1 MQRKILKMQE
11 KHLEKLAQS
20 LNEYDDFW
28 NEKILND
35 EFYNENSEY
44 FVICENETVC
54 GFAGLWFNID
64 EAHIMNIAV
73 KKDFRKKGIGSELL
87 NFLIDEAKNKKKM
100 CITLEVRDD
109 NIPAIELYKKFD
121 FDIIGR
127 RKKYY
132 NNCNDAII
140 MTKFF
145 THEQI

>member
-11 KHLEKLAQS
+11 QHLEILAQD

-28 NEKILND
+28 NEKILKD

-44 FVICENETVC
+44 FVICEDEIVC

-73 KKDFRKKGIGSELL
+73 RKDFRKKGIGSELL
-87 NFLIDEAKNKKKM
+87 NFLIGEAKSKKKM
-100 CITLEVRDD
+100 CITLEVSDD
-109 NIPAIELYKKFD
+109 NGPAIELYKKFE
-121 FDIIGR
+121 FEILGR

-132 NNCNDAII
+132 NNVNDAII
-140 MTKFF
+140 MTKKF
-145 THEQI
+145 

>member
-11 KHLEKLAQS
+11 QHLEKLAQD

-28 NEKILND
+28 NEKILKD

-44 FVICENETVC
+44 FVICEDEIVC

-73 KKDFRKKGIGSELL
+73 RKDFRKNGIGSELL
-87 NFLIDEAKNKKKM
+87 SFLIDEAKSKGKM

-109 NIPAIELYKKFD
+109 NSPAIELYKKFN
-121 FDIIGR
+121 FDILGR

-132 NNCNDAII
+132 NNVNDAII
-140 MTKFF
+140 MTKSF
-145 THEQI
+145 

>member
-11 KHLEKLAQS
+11 QHLEILAQD

-28 NEKILND
+28 NEKILKD

-44 FVICENETVC
+44 FVICEDEIVC

-73 KKDFRKKGIGSELL
+73 RKDFRKNGIGFELL
-87 NFLIDEAKNKKKM
+87 NFLIDEAKSKGKM
-100 CITLEVRDD
+100 CITLEVRDN
-109 NIPAIELYKKFD
+109 NIPAIKLYKKFN
-121 FDIIGR
+121 FDILGR

-132 NNCNDAII
+132 NNVNDAII
-140 MTKFF
+140 MTKKFRY
-145 THEQI
+145 EN

>member
-11 KHLEKLAQS
+11 QHLEILVQD

-28 NEKILND
+28 NEKILKD

-44 FVICENETVC
+44 FVICEDEIVC

-73 KKDFRKKGIGSELL
+73 RKDFRKNGIGSELL
-87 NFLIDEAKNKKKM
+87 NFLIDEAKSKKKM

-109 NIPAIELYKKFD
+109 NIPAIELYKKFN
-121 FDIIGR
+121 FDILGR

-132 NNCNDAII
+132 NNVNDAII
-140 MTKFF
+140 MTKSF
-145 THEQI
+145 

>member
-1 MQRKILKMQE
+1 MQRKILRMQE
-11 KHLEKLAQS
+11 QHLKELAQC

-28 NEKILND
+28 NEKILKD

-44 FVICENETVC
+44 FVVCENEIIC

-87 NFLIDEAKNKKKM
+87 KFLIEEAKNKEKI

-121 FDIIGR
+121 FDILGK

-145 THEQI
+145 K

>member
-1 MQRKILKMQE
+1 MQE
-11 KHLEKLAQS
+11 QHLEILAQD

-28 NEKILND
+28 NEKILKD

-44 FVICENETVC
+44 FVICEDEIVC

-73 KKDFRKKGIGSELL
+73 RKDFRKNGIGSELL
-87 NFLIDEAKNKKKM
+87 NFLIDEAKSKKKM

-109 NIPAIELYKKFD
+109 NIPAIELYKKFN
-121 FDIIGR
+121 FDILGR

-132 NNCNDAII
+132 NNVNDAII
-140 MTKFF
+140 MTKSF
-145 THEQI
+145 

>member
-11 KHLEKLAQS
+11 QHLEILVQD

-28 NEKILND
+28 NEKILKD

-44 FVICENETVC
+44 FVICEDEIVC

-73 KKDFRKKGIGSELL
+73 RKDFRKNGIGSELL
-87 NFLIDEAKNKKKM
+87 NFLIDEAKSKKKM

-109 NIPAIELYKKFD
+109 NIPAIELYKKFN
-121 FDIIGR
+121 FEILGR

-132 NNCNDAII
+132 NNVNDAII
-140 MTKFF
+140 MTKSF
-145 THEQI
+145 

>member
-11 KHLEKLAQS
+11 EHLNDLVVC

-28 NEKILND
+28 NEKILRD

-44 FVICENETVC
+44 FVVLEDNVLC
-54 GFAGLWFNID
+54 GFAGLWFNLD

-73 KKDFRKKGIGSELL
+73 RKDFRNNGLGTELL
-87 NFLIDEAKNKKKM
+87 KFLVDVAKSKNKQ

-109 NIPAIELYKKFD
+109 NIPAIKLYKKLNFS
-121 FDIIGR
+121 ILGI

-132 NNCNDAII
+132 NNSNDAII

-145 THEQI
+145 NEN

>member
-1 MQRKILKMQE
+1 MQE
-11 KHLEKLAQS
+11 QHLKELAQC

-28 NEKILND
+28 NEKILKD

-44 FVICENETVC
+44 FVVCENEIIC

-87 NFLIDEAKNKKKM
+87 KFLIEEAKNKEKI

-121 FDIIGR
+121 FDILGK

-145 THEQI
+145 

>member
-11 KHLEKLAQS
+11 QHLEILAQD

-28 NEKILND
+28 NEKILKD

-44 FVICENETVC
+44 FVICEDEIVC

-73 KKDFRKKGIGSELL
+73 RKDFRKNGIGSELL
-87 NFLIDEAKNKKKM
+87 SFLIDEAKSKEKM

-109 NIPAIELYKKFD
+109 NIPAIELYKKFN
-121 FDIIGR
+121 FDILGR

-132 NNCNDAII
+132 NNVNDAII
-140 MTKFF
+140 MTKSF
-145 THEQI
+145 

>member
-11 KHLEKLAQS
+11 QHLEILAQD

-28 NEKILND
+28 NEKILKD

-44 FVICENETVC
+44 FVICEDEIVC

-73 KKDFRKKGIGSELL
+73 RKDFRKNGIGSELL
-87 NFLIDEAKNKKKM
+87 NFLIDEAKSKKKM

-109 NIPAIELYKKFD
+109 NIPAIELYKKFN
-121 FDIIGR
+121 FDILGR

-132 NNCNDAII
+132 NNVNDAII
-140 MTKFF
+140 MTKNF
-145 THEQI
+145 

>member
-11 KHLEKLAQS
+11 QHLEILVQD

-28 NEKILND
+28 NEKILKD

-44 FVICENETVC
+44 FVICEDENVC

-73 KKDFRKKGIGSELL
+73 RKDFRKKGIGSELL
-87 NFLIDEAKNKKKM
+87 NFLIDEAKSKGKM

-121 FDIIGR
+121 FEILGR

-132 NNCNDAII
+132 NNANDAII
-140 MTKFF
+140 MTKNFRY
-145 THEQI
+145 EN

>member
-11 KHLEKLAQS
+11 QHLEILAQD

-28 NEKILND
+28 NEKILKD

-44 FVICENETVC
+44 FVICEDEIVC

-73 KKDFRKKGIGSELL
+73 RKDFRKNGIGFELL
-87 NFLIDEAKNKKKM
+87 SFLIDEAKSKGKM

-109 NIPAIELYKKFD
+109 NIPAIELYKKFN
-121 FDIIGR
+121 FDILGR

-132 NNCNDAII
+132 NNVNDAII
-140 MTKFF
+140 MTKSF
-145 THEQI
+145 

>member
-11 KHLEKLAQS
+11 KHLNDLVVC
-20 LNEYDDFW
+20 LNEYDEFW
-28 NEKILND
+28 NEKILRD

-44 FVICENETVC
+44 FVILEDNVLC
-54 GFAGLWFNID
+54 GFAGLWFNLD

-73 KKDFRKKGIGSELL
+73 RKDFRNNGVGTELL
-87 NFLIDEAKNKKKM
+87 KFLVDVAESKNKI

-109 NIPAIELYKKFD
+109 NIPAIELYKKLNFS
-121 FDIIGR
+121 ILGI

-132 NNCNDAII
+132 NNSNDAII

-145 THEQI
+145 NEN

>member
-1 MQRKILKMQE
+1 MQRKILRMQE
-11 KHLEKLAQS
+11 QHLKELAQC

-28 NEKILND
+28 NEKILKD

-44 FVICENETVC
+44 FVVCENEIIC

-87 NFLIDEAKNKKKM
+87 KFLIDEAKNKEKI

-109 NIPAIELYKKFD
+109 NIPAIEIYKKFD
-121 FDIIGR
+121 FDILGK

-145 THEQI
+145 K

>member
-11 KHLEKLAQS
+11 QHLEILAQD

-28 NEKILND
+28 NEKILKD

-44 FVICENETVC
+44 FVICEDEIVC

-73 KKDFRKKGIGSELL
+73 RKDFRKNGIGSELL
-87 NFLIDEAKNKKKM
+87 SFLIDEAKSKGKM
-100 CITLEVRDD
+100 CITLEVRDN
-109 NIPAIELYKKFD
+109 NIPAIKLYKKFN
-121 FDIIGR
+121 FDILGR

-132 NNCNDAII
+132 NNVNDAII
-140 MTKFF
+140 MTKNF
-145 THEQI
+145 

>member
-11 KHLEKLAQS
+11 QHLEILAQD

-28 NEKILND
+28 NEKILKD

-44 FVICENETVC
+44 FVICEDEIVC

-73 KKDFRKKGIGSELL
+73 RKDFRKKGIGSELL
-87 NFLIDEAKNKKKM
+87 SFLIDEAKSKKKM

-109 NIPAIELYKKFD
+109 NIPAIELYKKFN
-121 FDIIGR
+121 FDILGR

-132 NNCNDAII
+132 NNVNDAII
-140 MTKFF
+140 MTKSF
-145 THEQI
+145 

>member
-1 MQRKILKMQE
+1 MQRKILRMQE
-11 KHLEKLAQS
+11 QHLKELAQC

-28 NEKILND
+28 NEKILKD

-44 FVICENETVC
+44 FVVCENDIIC

-87 NFLIDEAKNKKKM
+87 KFLIDEAKNKEKI

-121 FDIIGR
+121 FDVLGR

-145 THEQI
+145 K

>member
-11 KHLEKLAQS
+11 QYLEILAQD

-28 NEKILND
+28 NEKILKD

-44 FVICENETVC
+44 FVICEDEIVC

-73 KKDFRKKGIGSELL
+73 RKDFRKKGIGSELL
-87 NFLIDEAKNKKKM
+87 NFLIGEAKSKKKM
-100 CITLEVRDD
+100 CITLEVSDD
-109 NIPAIELYKKFD
+109 NVPAIELYKKFE
-121 FDIIGR
+121 FEILGR

-132 NNCNDAII
+132 NNVNDAII
-140 MTKFF
+140 MTKKF
-145 THEQI
+145 

>member
-11 KHLEKLAQS
+11 QHLEILAQD

-28 NEKILND
+28 NEKILKD

-44 FVICENETVC
+44 FVICEDEIVC

-73 KKDFRKKGIGSELL
+73 RKDFRKKGIGSELL
-87 NFLIDEAKNKKKM
+87 SFLIDEAKSKKKM

-109 NIPAIELYKKFD
+109 NIPAIELYKKFN
-121 FDIIGR
+121 FDILGR

-132 NNCNDAII
+132 NNVNDAII
-140 MTKFF
+140 MTKNF
-145 THEQI
+145 

>member
-11 KHLEKLAQS
+11 QHLEILAQD

-28 NEKILND
+28 NEKILKD

-44 FVICENETVC
+44 FVICEDEIVC

-73 KKDFRKKGIGSELL
+73 RKDFRKKGIGSELL
-87 NFLIDEAKNKKKM
+87 SFLIDEAKSKEKM

-109 NIPAIELYKKFD
+109 NTPAIELYKKFN
-121 FDIIGR
+121 FDILGR

-132 NNCNDAII
+132 NNVNDAII
-140 MTKFF
+140 MTKSF
-145 THEQI
+145 

>member
-1 MQRKILKMQE
+1 MQE
-11 KHLEKLAQS
+11 QHLEILAQD

-28 NEKILND
+28 NEKILKD

-44 FVICENETVC
+44 FVICEDEIVC

-73 KKDFRKKGIGSELL
+73 RKDFRKKGIGSELL
-87 NFLIDEAKNKKKM
+87 SFLIDEAKSKKKM

-109 NIPAIELYKKFD
+109 NIPAIELYKKFN
-121 FDIIGR
+121 FDILGR

-132 NNCNDAII
+132 NNVNDAII
-140 MTKFF
+140 MTKSF
-145 THEQI
+145 

>member
-1 MQRKILKMQE
+1 MQE
-11 KHLEKLAQS
+11 QHLEILVQD

-28 NEKILND
+28 NEKILKD

-44 FVICENETVC
+44 FVICEDEIVC

-73 KKDFRKKGIGSELL
+73 RKDFRKNGIGSELL
-87 NFLIDEAKNKKKM
+87 NFLIDEAKSKKKM

-109 NIPAIELYKKFD
+109 NIPAIELYKKFN
-121 FDIIGR
+121 FEILGR

-132 NNCNDAII
+132 NNVNDAII
-140 MTKFF
+140 MTKSF
-145 THEQI
+145 

>member
-11 KHLEKLAQS
+11 QHLEILAQD

-28 NEKILND
+28 NEKILKD

-44 FVICENETVC
+44 FVICEDEIVC

-73 KKDFRKKGIGSELL
+73 RKDFRKNGIGSELL
-87 NFLIDEAKNKKKM
+87 NFLIDEAKSKKKM

-109 NIPAIELYKKFD
+109 NIPAIELYKKFN
-121 FDIIGR
+121 FDILGR

-132 NNCNDAII
+132 NNVNDAII
-140 MTKFF
+140 MTKSF
-145 THEQI
+145 

>member
-11 KHLEKLAQS
+11 QHLEILVQD

-28 NEKILND
+28 NEKILKD

-44 FVICENETVC
+44 FVICEDEIVC

-73 KKDFRKKGIGSELL
+73 RKDFRKNGIGSELL
-87 NFLIDEAKNKKKM
+87 NFLIDEAKSKKKM

-109 NIPAIELYKKFD
+109 NIPAIELYKKFN
-121 FDIIGR
+121 FDILGR

-132 NNCNDAII
+132 NNVNDAII
-140 MTKFF
+140 MTKNF
-145 THEQI
+145 

>member
-1 MQRKILKMQE
+1 MQRKILRMQE
-11 KHLEKLAQS
+11 QHLKELAQC

-28 NEKILND
+28 NEKILKD

-44 FVICENETVC
+44 FVVCENEIIC

-87 NFLIDEAKNKKKM
+87 KFLIDEAKNKEKI

-121 FDIIGR
+121 FDILGK

-145 THEQI
+145 K

>member
-11 KHLEKLAQS
+11 QHLEIVAQD

-28 NEKILND
+28 NEKILKD

-44 FVICENETVC
+44 FVICEDEIVC

-73 KKDFRKKGIGSELL
+73 RKDFRKNGIGSELL
-87 NFLIDEAKNKKKM
+87 SFLIDEAKSKKKM

-109 NIPAIELYKKFD
+109 NIPAIELYKKFN
-121 FDIIGR
+121 FDILGR

-132 NNCNDAII
+132 NNVNDAII
-140 MTKFF
+140 MTKSF
-145 THEQI
+145 

>member
-11 KHLEKLAQS
+11 QHLEILAQD

-28 NEKILND
+28 NEKILKD

-44 FVICENETVC
+44 FVICEDEIVC

-73 KKDFRKKGIGSELL
+73 RKDFRKNGIGFELL
-87 NFLIDEAKNKKKM
+87 SFLIDEAKSKKKM

-109 NIPAIELYKKFD
+109 NIPAIELYKKFN
-121 FDIIGR
+121 FDILGR

-132 NNCNDAII
+132 NNVNDAII
-140 MTKFF
+140 MTKNF
-145 THEQI
+145 

>member
-11 KHLEKLAQS
+11 QHLEILAQD

-28 NEKILND
+28 NEKILKD

-44 FVICENETVC
+44 FVICEDEIVC

-73 KKDFRKKGIGSELL
+73 RKDFRKNGIGSELL
-87 NFLIDEAKNKKKM
+87 SFLIDEAKSKEKM

-109 NIPAIELYKKFD
+109 NTPAIELYKKFN
-121 FDIIGR
+121 FDILGR

-132 NNCNDAII
+132 NNVNDAII
-140 MTKFF
+140 MTKSF
-145 THEQI
+145 